1 MDRINNNI
9 KFYTFIDILQTYSDK
24 NVSLSIKEI
33 NNHMKKR
40 LGIVLD
46 RRTIYNYM
54 RDMKALGFDVSD
66 YDKNKEGYYL
76 NSHTLEPYE
85 IKILSD
91 AVLTS
96 NFITKGKSLELLAK
110 LKSFNSIYQN
120 RDFIDNIFIEDIPK
134 STNEEI
140 FSNMMVIDGAIKEGK
155 KISFI
160 DNIFIEDIPKST
172 NEEIFSNMMVI
183 DGAIKEGKKI
193 RFNYCN
199 YDCFKRLVYRVDDSG
214 ERKVYV
220 KSPVYLILRNKNYYL
235 VCADE
240 SSKVLQ
246 NYRVDR
252 MLNVSVMDEDIMD
265 LSKFR
270 DCKTG
275 FNPMDYLRKSF
286 KMFTGENAI
295 VIVEFGQNLL
305 NYFMDEFGEYI
316 YIMEANNFSNNN
328 LSEDV
333 KYEFFE
339 YKILE
344 KILGKK
350 EYNDYI
356 LTGKYMEDGYTRAKI
371 EDFSRVLK
379 KIIDS
384 EEQQDQ
390 ETDTK
395 EMKNK
400 IKDSADDDGGQ
411 QDQQI
416 DNKINHSEQGADNK
430 QSNLS
435 NNYKAVDVDTD
446 DNIKDKKYIGIFIA
460 KTGIGL
466 AKWILQFG
474 ADI

>member
-96 NFITKGKSLELLAK
+96 NFITKGKSLELIAK

-120 RDFIDNIFIEDIPK
+120 RD
-134 STNEEI
+134 
-140 FSNMMVIDGAIKEGK
+140 
-155 KISFI
+155 FI

-220 KSPVYLILRNKNYYL
+220 KSPIYLILRNKNYYL

-240 SSKVLQ
+240 SSEVLQ

-295 VIVEFGQNLL
+295 VIVVFAQSLL
-305 NYFMDEFGEYI
+305 NYFLDEFGDYI
-316 YIMEANNFSNNN
+316 YIMEEENFSNNN
-328 LSEDV
+328 LREDV
-333 KYEFFE
+333 RSECLDYN
-339 YKILE
+339 ILK
-344 KILGKK
+344 KILGRN
-350 EYNDYI
+350 EYEEYI
-356 LTGKYMEDGYTRAKI
+356 LTGKYIEDRDTISKI
-371 EDFSRVLK
+371 EDFRKVLK
-379 KIIDS
+379 KIVEAGSVGNVKAAVGD
-384 EEQQDQ
+384 EKVVAGGEKVVAGDENVAADQ
-390 ETDTK
+390 VEAVANK
-395 EMKNK
+395 EKTEN
-400 IKDSADDDGGQ
+400 DEVVADDEGS
-411 QDQQI
+411 I
-416 DNKINHSEQGADNK
+416 DCTS
-430 QSNLS
+430 
-435 NNYKAVDVDTD
+435 NYKAVDVSTGE
-446 DNIKDKKYIGIFIA
+446 NIKDSKKYIGIFVA
-460 KTGIGL
+460 KSGVGL

-474 ADI
+474 ADIMVVFPESLRDLIRKEIDEMGEYYSE